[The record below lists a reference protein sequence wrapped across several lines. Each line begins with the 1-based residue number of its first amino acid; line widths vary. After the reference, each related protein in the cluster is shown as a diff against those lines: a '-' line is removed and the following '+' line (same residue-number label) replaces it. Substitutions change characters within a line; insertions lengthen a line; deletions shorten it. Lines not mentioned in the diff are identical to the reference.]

1 MENKSKIPSM
11 PNIVIREEGVSK
23 LLKNLN
29 PHKASD
35 PDDISPWVLQTTA
48 EEISPAL
55 SILFQL
61 SLDSGDVPED
71 WLCAN
76 ITPIFKKG
84 DRTKPA
90 NYRSVNLTAVCS
102 KVIEHILHSNIM
114 THLDTHSILCSQQHG
129 FRKGHSCETQLLS
142 TIQDIAQAVD
152 KKQQVDVIIMDFQKA
167 FDKVPHQRLLI
178 KLKRYGIRG
187 KTDKWIESF
196 LTQHKQRV
204 VVDGEFSDW
213 VNVESSVP

>member
-1 MENKSKIPSM
+1 M
-11 PNIVIREEGVSK
+11 PDIIIREEGVSK

-29 PHKASD
+29 PHKAAG

-48 EEISPAL
+48 DEISPAL
-55 SILFQL
+55 STLFQL
-61 SLDSGDVPED
+61 SIDTGVVPDD

-114 THLDTHSILCSQQHG
+114 THLDTHSILCRPTCSQQHG
-129 FRKGHSCETQLLS
+129 FCTGHSSETQLLS

-167 FDKVPHQRLLI
+167 FDKVPHQQGLNGLNRPDFN
-178 KLKRYGIRG
+178 RPV
-187 KTDKWIESF
+187 KTWF
-196 LTQHKQRV
+196 
-204 VVDGEFSDW
+204 
-213 VNVESSVP
+213 

>member
-1 MENKSKIPSM
+1 M
-11 PNIVIREEGVSK
+11 SK

-29 PHKASD
+29 PHKAAGR
-35 PDDISPWVLQTTA
+35 DDISPWVLQTTA
-48 EEISPAL
+48 YEISPAL

-61 SLDSGDVPED
+61 HVSLDSGDVSED

-114 THLDTHSILCSQQHG
+114 THLDTHSILCTQQHG
-129 FRKGHSCETQLLS
+129 FHKGHSCETQLLS
-142 TIQDIAQAVD
+142 TI
-152 KKQQVDVIIMDFQKA
+152 
-167 FDKVPHQRLLI
+167 
-178 KLKRYGIRG
+178 
-187 KTDKWIESF
+187 
-196 LTQHKQRV
+196 
-204 VVDGEFSDW
+204 
-213 VNVESSVP
+213 